1 MKSGR
6 SGGLGRPA
14 AVVSVL
20 ALVSAAS
27 AAALAWGGGP
37 AQAGSAGARSAA
49 ATGDITTVAGGVG
62 GPGAG
67 TEVSLGLG
75 QGAVCGVSYSSGALY
90 VANSDVVRAVDTQTG
105 GLTTP
110 AGTGSA
116 GPLGDGGP
124 ADRAVLSTCGV
135 TLDQ

>member
-27 AAALAWGGGP
+27 ATALAWGGGP
-37 AQAGSAGARSAA
+37 ARAGSAGVRSAA
-49 ATGDITTVAGGVG
+49 ASGDITTVAGGVG

-67 TEVSLGLG
+67 TNVSLGLG
-75 QGAVCGVSYSSGALY
+75 QNSVCGISYGSGSLY
-90 VANSDVVRAVDTQTG
+90 VADSDVVRQVDQTG

-110 AGTGSA
+110 VGTGTA
-116 GPLGDGGP
+116 
-124 ADRAVLSTCGV
+124 
-135 TLDQ
+135 